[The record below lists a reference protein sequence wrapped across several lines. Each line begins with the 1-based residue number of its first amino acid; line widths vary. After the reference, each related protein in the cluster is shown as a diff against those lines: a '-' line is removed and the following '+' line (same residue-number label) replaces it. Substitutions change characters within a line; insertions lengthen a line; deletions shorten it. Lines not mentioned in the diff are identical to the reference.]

1 MRGLLGKRGKE
12 VKMLKNERVRVE
24 MAKAG
29 INQSKLSKILDKD
42 PPTITRLLNDV
53 EWSRREQD
61 DVIKKIREYAAS
73 VNA

>member
-1 MRGLLGKRGKE
+1 
-12 VKMLKNERVRVE
+12 MLKNERVRVE

-29 INQSKLSKILDKD
+29 INQSKLGEILQKD

-61 DVIKKIREYAAS
+61 EVIKKIREYAARK
-73 VNA
+73 NA

>member
-1 MRGLLGKRGKE
+1 
-12 VKMLKNERVRVE
+12 MLKNERVRVE

-61 DVIKKIREYAAS
+61 EVIKKIREYVTSAKA
-73 VNA
+73 

>member
-1 MRGLLGKRGKE
+1 
-12 VKMLKNERVRVE
+12 MLKNERVRVE

-29 INQSKLSKILDKD
+29 INQSKLGEILQKD
-42 PPTITRLLNDV
+42 PPTITRLLNEV

-61 DVIKKIREYAAS
+61 DVIRKIREYAAS

>member
-1 MRGLLGKRGKE
+1 
-12 VKMLKNERVRVE
+12 MLKNERVRIE

-29 INQSKLSKILDKD
+29 INQSKLGEILQKD
-42 PPTITRLLNDV
+42 PPTISRLLNEV

-61 DVIKKIREYAAS
+61 DVIKKIREHAAS

>member
-1 MRGLLGKRGKE
+1 MR
-12 VKMLKNERVRVE
+12 KNERVHVE

-29 INQSKLSKILDKD
+29 INQSKLSEILGKD
-42 PPTITRLLNDV
+42 PPTISKLLNEV

-61 DVIKKIREYAAS
+61 DVIKKIRAHAAS